1 MFVIRR
7 KFCDNSYFM
16 CPIPLF
22 MSSLKN
28 CLCGW
33 SDKIFSLWRSRR
45 ISFNQILPS
54 SYYNDRSC
62 CKVNG
67 PVPTKQGVT
76 CYKQTRL
83 HILHI
88 VPSKHHN
95 NRLGKLW
102 CKHFYK
108 LNYVLQHIST
118 GVLHFWHGYFYALFM
133 MWCGITLLVTL
144 GVVRLDATRV
154 ELDFVTIKQS
164 EII

>member
-1 MFVIRR
+1 MFKERQKKGSKSVFFLDMFVIRR

-118 GVLHFWHGYFYALFM
+118 GVQNFWHGYF
-133 MWCGITLLVTL
+133 
-144 GVVRLDATRV
+144 
-154 ELDFVTIKQS
+154 
-164 EII
+164 

>member
-1 MFVIRR
+1 MFFLDMFVIRR

-102 CKHFYK
+102 CKNFYK
-108 LNYVLQHIST
+108 LNYYNTLAQGFYIFGMDIST
-118 GVLHFWHGYFYALFM
+118 PCS
-133 MWCGITLLVTL
+133 WCDVGLLYLSCWVWW
-144 GVVRLDATRV
+144 D
-154 ELDFVTIKQS
+154 
-164 EII
+164 